1 VLLANTSG
9 GVDGVVPLV
18 RCVEAA
24 TGLHAVANSSDCAPL
39 AGFRADALLGFGGAA
54 PSSLF
59 ARAVHRCR
67 ARAAPRRWYTTVNV
81 PCAGGDDEG
90 GALLWAV

>member
-1 VLLANTSG
+1 
-9 GVDGVVPLV
+9 V

-24 TGLHAVANSSDCAPL
+24 TGLHALANRSDCAPL
-39 AGFRADALLGFGGAA
+39 AGFRADALLGYGATA

-59 ARAVHRCR
+59 ARAVRRCR
-67 ARAAPRRWYTTVNV
+67 ASAAPRRWYSAVNV
-81 PCAGGDDEG
+81 PCLAGDDDD